1 MEFLK
6 EEAPLAKKILFT
18 GLDNAGK
25 TSIILSL
32 RRELEKVAI
41 IKPTKGVQRRIFD
54 FLGRQISEW
63 DLGGQKSYRIAYL
76 KNPSAYFDNTEIAIY
91 VIDIQ
96 NSERF
101 QESVSYLNDVIE
113 KFKELE
119 IEPPIYVFFH
129 KYDPALTKSDENKF
143 AANSLSLRTEIMNKV
158 KYNKLYFHST
168 SIFNLASIMA
178 AVSEIL
184 TNMFLKVD
192 LIEKMIEEFGSK
204 FKAEAVEVIDDN
216 SLIIGSFYK
225 NNAVRDILDASRP
238 YFLNLNDSLET
249 TGPVGGQTM
258 EDQMIIQRFGKH
270 FLFKRFTLIERGT
283 PHYLLLLKDDPSF
296 NQTEFEAFV
305 KILKQIIKK

>member
-6 EEAPLAKKILFT
+6 DEAPLAKKILFT

-63 DLGGQKSYRIAYL
+63 DLGGQKTYRIAYL
-76 KNPSAYFDNTEIAIY
+76 KNPSVYFDNTEIAIY

-101 QESVSYLNDVIE
+101 HESVSYLNDVIVQ
-113 KFKELE
+113 FKELE

-143 AANSLSLRTEIMNKV
+143 AANSLSLRTEIMNNV
-158 KYNKLYFHST
+158 KYNRLYFHST

-270 FLFKRFTLIERGT
+270 FLFKRFTLIERGA
-283 PHYLLLLKDDPSF
+283 PHYLLLLKDDPTF
-296 NQTEFEAFV
+296 NQLEFEAFV